1 MKNEYFDL
9 LGARLSAEDLYNA
22 INELMGAT
30 EGKLTE
36 EAATVC
42 AAWVDVVL
50 GQKDISDAVRLQALI
65 AKGVKDFG
73 NARICYKDAYMLA
86 LQVQD
91 KRMQQYAK
99 QKMADLDA

>member
-1 MKNEYFDL
+1 ML
-9 LGARLSAEDLYNA
+9 
-22 INELMGAT
+22 
-30 EGKLTE
+30 
-36 EAATVC
+36 C
-42 AAWVDVVL
+42 
-50 GQKDISDAVRLQALI
+50 
-65 AKGVKDFG
+65 VKDFG